1 MPDENLFRKVPV
13 KVPNKSGFDK
23 SFHNLFTGKV
33 GQLIPMVC
41 EEVIPN
47 HSINMKIALSTQL
60 PPLATDTFM
69 RVTQRTEAFFVPTRL
84 LMCNYDKWITRNHNY
99 TYEDS
104 QGAVQNAKICPP
116 VISLETANCEPG
128 SLVDY
133 LGLMVS
139 DATAG
144 YAQQSVVSMSAFPVL
159 AYHLIWDEWYRN
171 SLVQKSCFN
180 TDLDVVGYQP
190 LSGYQLAFMKFQ
202 TPNNATGYI
211 DSGSGPSGSKVWY
224 LADGTDALALRSR
237 NFPLD
242 YFTSSTPQPQNGTAS
257 AITINTSG
265 QTTNLS
271 ISAIRS
277 ANSLQQFEE
286 RNNLAGNRLVDFVRA
301 QYGANL
307 QDSIAQRPV
316 LLGSASFDVYSKG
329 IYQTANPSGTNV
341 NNPYDGSV
349 GARFGSAYAEGSDF
363 IIKDFTAMEPGYIMV
378 LTSLVPR
385 VTYGSGMKRM
395 LSHYLTADSQGDMA
409 NPILQ
414 NVGNQPIY
422 SRELNDNAIFGLN
435 NGGSNHVFGYSDRYA
450 EFKSNQDEIHGLMRD
465 GSSLQAFALQRNWH
479 QASDIGINTDFL
491 TIPETY
497 MDQILAVSQGVSGFS
512 FWTDSYIQCFESM
525 PLSRY
530 SVPTLQDPAYE
541 HGRTIVLDKGGN
553 KLD

>member
-13 KVPNKSGFDK
+13 KVPNRSGYDK

-47 HSINMKIALSTQL
+47 HSISMKIALSTQL

-84 LMCNYDKWITRNHNY
+84 LMCNYDKWITRNHEFTLTLPNGS
-99 TYEDS
+99 S
-104 QGAVQNAKICPP
+104 QTSKICPP
-116 VISLETANCEPG
+116 VLRLETANCEPG
-128 SLVDY
+128 SLIDY

-139 DATAG
+139 DTTAG
-144 YAQQSVVSMSAFPVL
+144 RAQQSTVDVSAFPVL
-159 AYHLIWDEWYRN
+159 AYNLIWDEWYRN
-171 SLVQKSCFN
+171 SLVQRSCFY
-180 TDLDVVGYQP
+180 TDMEFQPSVYQI
-190 LSGYQLAFMKFQ
+190 AAMKFY
-202 TPNNATGYI
+202 TPSVLGGYI
-211 DSGSGPSGSKVWY
+211 DLGTGASGQKVWT
-224 LADGTDALALRSR
+224 LADGHDALKLRSR

-242 YFTSSTPQPQNGTAS
+242 YYTSSTPQPQNGPAS

-265 QTTNLS
+265 SSAQLS

-286 RNNLAGNRLVDFVRA
+286 RNNLAGNRLVDFVKA

-307 QDSIAQRPV
+307 NDSIAQRPV

-329 IYQTANPSGTNV
+329 IYQTANPSGTNL

-349 GARFGSAYAEGSDF
+349 GAKFGSAYAEGSDF
-363 IIKDFTAMEPGYIMV
+363 IIKDFTANEPGYIMV

-385 VTYGSGMKRM
+385 VTYGTGLKRM
-395 LSHYLTADSQGDMA
+395 LTHYCSPDSQGDMA

-435 NGGSNHVFGYSDRYA
+435 TGGFNHVFGYADRYA

-465 GSSLQAFALQRNWH
+465 GSNLEAFALQRNWH
-479 QASDIGINTDFL
+479 QTADIGINTAFL
-491 TIPETY
+491 TIPEDY

-512 FWTDSYIQCFESM
+512 YWTDSYIQCFESM